1 MKQDVIRRRRTMSFR
16 MIACVHHRREAAG
29 DGRALTAILV
39 AHAIDGGVH
48 GGEGHEA
55 QGLDVAAVRVGGRH
69 VAATSATVVGSAT
82 CVADPVEAGIKS
94 GLGGMY
100 FPVWMEAAVS

>member
-1 MKQDVIRRRRTMSFR
+1 MRTHDPIRRQAVTELP

-39 AHAIDGGVH
+39 AQAIDGGVH

-55 QGLDVAAVRVGGRH
+55 QGLDVAAVRVDGRH
-69 VAATSATVVGSAT
+69 VAAIVATVVGSAMGM
-82 CVADPVEAGIKS
+82 AGPVKVEIQS
-94 GLGGMY
+94 GLGDM
-100 FPVWMEAAVS
+100 